1 MIEKIL
7 KTFLSIPV
15 PDEVKSKKN
24 MLYTTLEHSEG
35 SINWVKN
42 INLHLTIKYLG
53 DTPESSVET
62 IIEHLSK
69 TTCTV
74 KPFNLK
80 IRDTGCFPIP
90 DRPRVLWLGIG
101 GETDPLHDL
110 VKKIETCLEDVGYLK
125 KETAYSPHITL
136 ARIKYPQKNTPDISP
151 FLKSSYD
158 PIDFPIDR
166 VQFYSSELLQTGA
179 VYTMLKSFPLG
190 ESL

>member
-1 MIEKIL
+1 
-7 KTFLSIPV
+7 
-15 PDEVKSKKN
+15 
-24 MLYTTLEHSEG
+24 
-35 SINWVKN
+35 
-42 INLHLTIKYLG
+42 
-53 DTPESSVET
+53 
-62 IIEHLSK
+62 
-69 TTCTV
+69 
-74 KPFNLK
+74 
-80 IRDTGCFPIP
+80 
-90 DRPRVLWLGIG
+90 
-101 GETDPLHDL
+101 

-190 ESL
+190 ETL